1 MVLHQCEP
9 SEAFEW
15 LEWFE
20 IDRAVGKSRN
30 QGPHLIKPISA

>member
-15 LEWFE
+15 FKV
-20 IDRAVGKSRN
+20 DRAVGNSRN
-30 QGPHLIKPISA
+30 RGAHLIKPISA